1 MRPADESPPAIATRP
16 ARSRTRR
23 WPASSPPSSTSQT
36 LGERREP
43 KERLDSAFTRITSY
57 EESLSAHALTR
68 LTSTPGVRLY
78 GIADPARVAER
89 TPTFAFTIA
98 GATPRDI
105 AAELGREGIFVWD
118 GNYYALGAMLALGLE
133 EHGGAVRAGFL
144 HYTTLDEV
152 DRLCDLVAAIAARG

>member
-1 MRPADESPPAIATRP
+1 MA
-16 ARSRTRR
+16 
-23 WPASSPPSSTSQT
+23 
-36 LGERREP
+36 
-43 KERLDSAFTRITSY
+43 
-57 EESLSAHALTR
+57 
-68 LTSTPGVRLY
+68 GVKLY

-89 TPTFAFTIA
+89 TPTFAFTVA
-98 GATPRDI
+98 GASPRDI

-152 DRLCDLVAAIAARG
+152 DRFCDLVAVRRAGVANPAPRYNRRAACGCGGIGRRARFRSVCPKGRGGSSPLIRMNPPGRASSGGVVRRRG